1 MLAKKMKILI
11 TLSFLFFFSFSS
23 FTQNKD
29 FLVTTSIKIDN
40 NTEYSFESLKN
51 NLSFCYMITDKI
63 MTGVTMSDATTE
75 LKHADDFENIVKTA
89 ADLQLLGRYY
99 HTQNLF
105 AQLTVPWSSDVE
117 SVSAT
122 ELLHLGGGY
131 SIKIQEELKIEASYS
146 MLLQTDINGD
156 RKGAWR
162 LGLSYEF

>member
-1 MLAKKMKILI
+1 
-11 TLSFLFFFSFSS
+11 
-23 FTQNKD
+23 
-29 FLVTTSIKIDN
+29 
-40 NTEYSFESLKN
+40 
-51 NLSFCYMITDKI
+51 MITDKI
-63 MTGVTMSDATTE
+63 MTGVTMSDETTE
-75 LKHADDFENIVKTA
+75 LKHADGFENIVKTA
-89 ADLQLLGRYY
+89 ADMQLLGRYY

>member
-1 MLAKKMKILI
+1 MLAKKMKTLI

-75 LKHADDFENIVKTA
+75 LKHADGFENIVKTA
-89 ADLQLLGRYY
+89 ADMQILGRYY
-99 HTQNLF
+99 HTKEFF
-105 AQLTVPWSSDVE
+105 AQLTVPFNSDVE
-117 SVSAT
+117 NISAT
-122 ELLHLGGGY
+122 ELLQLGGGHSVNVWNNFY
-131 SIKIQEELKIEASYS
+131 IEAYYA
-146 MLLQTDINGD
+146 MLIKKDVNSD
-156 RKGAWR
+156 RKGAWYV
-162 LGLSYEF
+162 GLSYRF